1 MRSDS
6 TITDVSNRDVLVY
19 GLGRFGGAAGA
30 IRFLASQGARVFV
43 ADDSPAETLA
53 ESVEALRDVDVADW
67 FFQVPI
73 EQLPE
78 HEVLVAN
85 PGLKPNHPLL
95 MAAVDNGVRVTS
107 EVELFAERC
116 PADLVA
122 VTGSNGKSTTASMI
136 AHLVSASGRR
146 CHLGGNFGGSLLS
159 RLDEIQPEDL
169 VVLELS
175 SFQLARMND
184 QSFEASVSVVTNF
197 TPNHLDWHPTLQHYR
212 DSKQRVVGLASGGVS
227 ILPGD
232 DQEFAEWPVTSNQS
246 FFGED
251 RGEPGVFLADGSI
264 IFRTP
269 RGEEAVPQWSLRVPG
284 EHNLRNSLAAA
295 AVAFAAGVEP
305 VQIATAIQNFT
316 GVPYRLQIV
325 GTYEGRT
332 FVNDSSATTPESVV
346 RALSAFR
353 QPMVLIAGGADKGLD
368 LTPIARTATSSA
380 RAACWIGST
389 GPGLFETAQ
398 TADPD
403 FHQDCHETLDSAF
416 QAAVEVSKSGDI
428 VILSPGCA
436 SFGMYANYRQRGQH
450 FDQLVQRLN
459 QSESP

>member
-1 MRSDS
+1 M
-6 TITDVSNRDVLVY
+6 
-19 GLGRFGGAAGA
+19 
-30 IRFLASQGARVFV
+30 
-43 ADDSPAETLA
+43 
-53 ESVEALRDVDVADW
+53 
-67 FFQVPI
+67 
-73 EQLPE
+73 
-78 HEVLVAN
+78 LVAN

-95 MAAVDNGVRVTS
+95 VAAADNGVRVTS

-316 GVPYRLQIV
+316 GVPYRLQICLLY
-325 GTYEGRT
+325 TSPSPRDLST
-332 FVNDSSATTPESVV
+332 SRMPSSA
-346 RALSAFR
+346 
-353 QPMVLIAGGADKGLD
+353 
-368 LTPIARTATSSA
+368 
-380 RAACWIGST
+380 
-389 GPGLFETAQ
+389 
-398 TADPD
+398 
-403 FHQDCHETLDSAF
+403 
-416 QAAVEVSKSGDI
+416 
-428 VILSPGCA
+428 
-436 SFGMYANYRQRGQH
+436 
-450 FDQLVQRLN
+450 
-459 QSESP
+459 